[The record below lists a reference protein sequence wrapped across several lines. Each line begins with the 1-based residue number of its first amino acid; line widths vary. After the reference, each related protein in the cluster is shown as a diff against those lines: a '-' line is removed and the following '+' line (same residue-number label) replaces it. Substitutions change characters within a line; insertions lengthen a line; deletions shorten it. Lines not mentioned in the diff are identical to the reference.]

1 MSSAL
6 APIRTATNR
15 AVSPDARR
23 GPQLP
28 AALLAALLLAVLVA
42 NLPVFVC
49 MPLDADVSLWDLYAQ
64 IVHDGGVAYR
74 DLLENNFPGMLWAH
88 LAVRSAFGWRSE
100 VLRSADVAIVATI
113 IVLLV
118 RWLPAG
124 SSLAWRL
131 FTALVLASFY
141 LTTSEWCHCQRDT
154 WMLLPALFALGLREP
169 QLQEL
174 TSFRTRFPT
183 VVARGVMEGVLWG
196 AAFWVK
202 PHVAVPCVLCWL
214 VGARQV
220 ARAVPGRLRWL
231 ACDGFAVVAGGAL
244 AGAAGIAWLVTTGA
258 WADFWDVMTVWNRE
272 YVGFNAGRDVGWL
285 YYVAPG
291 IRMAPWPFV
300 HFAALPVAVSV
311 LFRREPAS
319 RQLLA
324 ALYLGWLGQAVVLQH
339 VYDYVHVPPLL
350 LGVTVLCQQVV
361 VSTPG
366 LLRTLAVALLVLGV
380 GTRLPAVT
388 AHRLAAWPDCWHD
401 GSSIAMR
408 DRLATLPLMSWDE
421 LDQVQTFLTAQGVGD
436 GELTTLSMRTV
447 PLYRQLGVRPASRY
461 VFLENILLFF
471 VRQRDRV
478 CGDLAASHQRF
489 VVCDVVTTR
498 WRLPADESRAAGPR
512 WRLPDPESTPY
523 PRQGLVFRAGRYA
536 VYAVPANEMPVWLS
550 ENLDL

>member
-1 MSSAL
+1 MCSAL
-6 APIRTATNR
+6 APIRSATNR
-15 AVSPDARR
+15 AVYSDARR
-23 GPQLP
+23 GPRLA
-28 AALLAALLLAVLVA
+28 AALLAALLLAILVA
-42 NLPVFVC
+42 SLPAFVC
-49 MPLDADVSLWDLYAQ
+49 MPLDSDVSLWDLYAQ
-64 IVHDGGVAYR
+64 IIHDGGVAYR

-113 IVLLV
+113 IVFLV

-124 SSLAWRL
+124 SLLAWRL

-154 WMLLPALFALGLREP
+154 WMLLPALFALGLRER
-169 QLQEL
+169 QVQEL
-174 TSFRTRFPT
+174 ANSWPRFST
-183 VVARGVMEGVLWG
+183 IVARGVMEGMLWG
-196 AAFWVK
+196 AAFWIK
-202 PHVAVPCVLCWL
+202 PHVAVPCLFCWL
-214 VGARQV
+214 IGARQV

-244 AGAAGIAWLVTTGA
+244 AGATGIAWLVTTGA
-258 WADFWDVMTVWNRE
+258 WTDFWDVMTVWNRE
-272 YVGFNAGRDVGWL
+272 YVGFNPGRDVGWL

-311 LFRREPAS
+311 LLRREPAS

-388 AHRLAAWPDCWHD
+388 AHRLAAWPDCWQN
-401 GSSIAMR
+401 GSSVAVR
-408 DRLATLPLMSWDE
+408 DRLATLPLMRWDE
-421 LDQVQTFLTAQGVGD
+421 LDQVQTFLTTQGVGD

-471 VRQRDRV
+471 VRQHDRV
-478 CGDLAASHQRF
+478 CADLAASHQRF

-498 WRLPADESRAAGPR
+498 WRSPADESGAAGPR
-512 WRLPDPESTPY
+512 WRLRDPEFLPY
-523 PRQGLVFRAGRYA
+523 PRQDLVFRAGRYA
-536 VYAVPANEMPVWLS
+536 VYAVPAGEMPAWLS